1 VKLRLV
7 WVLSLVLLPSYSYS
21 EPYTYGT
28 TDNAVSN
35 ALRWTMDSIL
45 PSIGGVDINGLLYRY
60 TTVKDPDADM
70 KVHVSNRNAN
80 GDGYTFRETDDWS
93 GVPGNTIVKSFP
105 LSNIP
110 ASNWGTGSIE
120 VEGEGTVKDAVVI
133 YSYRLD
139 RCYDPQADPT
149 CAGYVKPIPKI
160 PEPIEYPKMQKVV
173 IYNSLEDDAVKDNLE
188 SDDFEYEDEDDKRKE
203 SEEEDTESRIE
214 MGLMAS
220 ENALTLFKTQSQN
233 AMIVAINKQT
243 NINMYYNTQ
252 INGGTLN
259 DAAGLKDGTI
269 SDNKKALRNNLAQQ
283 LLHEKMI
290 DLQYNK

>member
-1 VKLRLV
+1 MRTVKLRLA

-21 EPYTYGT
+21 EPYTYGAT
-28 TDNAVSN
+28 SNAASN
-35 ALRWTMDSIL
+35 ALSWAMDSIL

-70 KVHVSNRNAN
+70 KVHVGNHNAS

-110 ASNWGTGSIE
+110 ASQWGTGFVE

-133 YSYRLD
+133 YNYRLD
-139 RCYDPQADPT
+139 KCYDPQSDPT
-149 CAGYVKPIPKI
+149 CAGYVKPMPDL
-160 PEPIEYPKMQKVV
+160 PEV
-173 IYNSLEDDAVKDNLE
+173 IVYDALEDDAVVDTLE
-188 SDDFEYEDEDDKRKE
+188 ADEFKYDEDGELILD
-203 SEEEDTESRIE
+203 EEEEEEETRIE
-214 MGLMAS
+214 MGLTAS
-220 ENALTLFKTQSQN
+220 ANALTLFKAQNQSDIIL
-233 AMIVAINKQT
+233 ALNKQT
-243 NINMYYNTQ
+243 NINMYYNAK

-269 SDNKKALRNNLAQQ
+269 PDNKKALRNNLAQQ
-283 LLHEKMI
+283 VLHEKMV
-290 DLQYNK
+290 DMQYNK